1 VSKPLSTND
10 QAVKDL
16 ADKLWKEMLASSPIW
31 GTFLGIEVD
40 DGALDDNSDAARL
53 RDRAMWERYSK
64 AADAI
69 GDTDLD
75 IEWKITR
82 DLIKV
87 GGQIAIEK
95 DDYRMDLLSAVDH
108 MDGVQTLLPQIAT
121 FQDATT
127 PEKFA
132 KLVRRLKAFPTF
144 MEGYLA
150 RVAEAEKR
158 GLVASKISTERL
170 IAQLEGLMKMP
181 AAQSPIVTAANVAGD
196 AERAELTKVVAE
208 YVDPQIKRYYEAVS
222 GSYRGKAREVPG
234 LCSAPNGAELY
245 RVAIHGWTGLELDP
259 KELHEIGLQE
269 WSEIQAEM
277 KVISTKLGHGGSI
290 DKLRDAA
297 ESDPANVAASKDA
310 LIVRIKEDIE
320 RGYAAAGKVFGRFPK
335 AGCDVKAVEDFKEK
349 DAPAAY
355 YFGPAADGSRPG
367 TYYVNGYDLPSRF
380 LHALAPTTY
389 HEAIPGHHFQIAL
402 EMELEFLPDLRKHA
416 SHLAGNAYVEG
427 WGLYSERL
435 ADELGLYRSEMERFG
450 MLQGQAHRAA
460 RLVVDT
466 GIHAFG
472 WSRDKGVEFMESVG
486 LPRTDAEIET
496 DRYIAWPAQA
506 LCYKVGQRAIQRTRA
521 AIEKRDGDKFDIK
534 AFHDHA
540 IGHGQIPLPVFEAE
554 MPNWVKPKA

>member
-1 VSKPLSTND
+1 
-10 QAVKDL
+10 
-16 ADKLWKEMLASSPIW
+16 
-31 GTFLGIEVD
+31 
-40 DGALDDNSDAARL
+40 
-53 RDRAMWERYSK
+53 MWEKYSK
-64 AADAI
+64 AAKAI
-69 GDTDLD
+69 GDEGLD

-82 DLIKV
+82 DLIVV
-87 GGQIAIEK
+87 GGSIAIEK
-95 DDYRMDLLSAVDH
+95 DDHRLDLLSAVDH
-108 MDGVQTLLPQIAT
+108 MDGVQTMLPQIVT
-121 FQDATT
+121 FQDAKT

-132 KLVRRLKAFPTF
+132 KLVSRLKAFPKF
-144 MEGYLA
+144 MDGAIEH
-150 RVAEAEKR
+150 VHEAEKR

-170 IAQLEGLMKMP
+170 IAQLDGLMAIP
-181 AAQSPIVTAANVAGD
+181 ADQSPIVTAANVAGD
-196 AERAELTKVVAE
+196 AERAELVKIVAE

-222 GSYRGKAREVPG
+222 GSYRTKAREVPG

-245 RVAIHGWTGLELDP
+245 KVAIRSWTGLELDP

-269 WSEIQAEM
+269 WADIQEEM
-277 KVISTKLGHGGSI
+277 KVISTKLGFGGSI
-290 DKLRDAA
+290 EKLRDAA
-297 ESDPANVAASKDA
+297 ESDPTNVAASKEA

-320 RGYAAAGKVFGRFPK
+320 RGYAEAGKVFGRFPK

-355 YFGPAADGSRPG
+355 YFSPAADGSRPG

-435 ADELGLYRSEMERFG
+435 ADELGLYRNEMERFG

-466 GIHAFG
+466 GLHAFG
-472 WSRDKGVEFMESVG
+472 WDRDKGVAFMESVG

-506 LCYKVGQRAIQRTRA
+506 LCYKVGQRAIERTRA
-521 AIEKRDGDKFDIK
+521 AIEKRDGNKFDIK
-534 AFHDHA
+534 SFHDHA

>member
-1 VSKPLSTND
+1 MSKPLSAND
-10 QAVKDL
+10 QAVKSL
-16 ADKLWKEMLASSPIW
+16 AEALWKEMLESSPIW
-31 GTFLGIEVD
+31 GTYLGIDVD
-40 DGALDDNSDAARL
+40 DGALDDTSDTARL
-53 RDRAMWERYSK
+53 KERARWEKYV
-64 AADAI
+64 AAAGAI
-69 GDTDLD
+69 GDEGLD

-87 GGQIAIEK
+87 GGEIAIEK
-95 DDYRMDLLSAVDH
+95 DNHRMDLFSAVDH
-108 MDGVQTLLPQIAT
+108 MDGVQTLLPQLAT
-121 FQDATT
+121 FQDAKS

-132 KLVRRLKAFPTF
+132 KLVSRLKAFPAF
-144 MEGYLA
+144 MDGYLA
-150 RVAEAEKR
+150 RVAEAERR

-170 IAQLEGLMKMP
+170 IAQLEGLMQTP
-181 AAQSPIVTAANVAGD
+181 SASSPIVTAANVASD
-196 AERAELTKVVAE
+196 AERATLAEIVAE
-208 YVDPQIKRYYEAVS
+208 YVDPQIKRYYAAVS
-222 GSYRGKAREVPG
+222 GTYRGKAREVPG

-245 RVAIHGWTGLELDP
+245 KVAIRSWTGLPLDP

-269 WSEIQAEM
+269 WADIQEEM

-297 ESDPANVAASKDA
+297 ESDPTNVAATKAA
-310 LIVRIKEDIE
+310 LIERIKEDIQ

-335 AGCDVKAVEDFKEK
+335 APCDVKAVEDFKEK

-367 TYYVNGYDLPSRF
+367 TYYVNGYELGSRY

-402 EMELEFLPDLRKHA
+402 EQELEFLPDLRRFA

-435 ADELGLYRSEMERFG
+435 ADELGLYRNEMERFG

-472 WSRDKGVEFMESVG
+472 WTRDQGVAFMESVG
-486 LPRTDAEIET
+486 LPKVDAEIET

-506 LCYKVGQRAIQRTRA
+506 LCYKVGQRAIQRTRK
-521 AIEKRDGDKFDIK
+521 AIEQRDGAKFDIK

-554 MPNWVKPKA
+554 MPNWVAPKA

>member
-1 VSKPLSTND
+1 
-10 QAVKDL
+10 
-16 ADKLWKEMLASSPIW
+16 
-31 GTFLGIEVD
+31 
-40 DGALDDNSDAARL
+40 
-53 RDRAMWERYSK
+53 
-64 AADAI
+64 
-69 GDTDLD
+69 
-75 IEWKITR
+75 
-82 DLIKV
+82 
-87 GGQIAIEK
+87 
-95 DDYRMDLLSAVDH
+95 
-108 MDGVQTLLPQIAT
+108 
-121 FQDATT
+121 
-127 PEKFA
+127 
-132 KLVRRLKAFPTF
+132 
-144 MEGYLA
+144 
-150 RVAEAEKR
+150 
-158 GLVASKISTERL
+158 
-170 IAQLEGLMKMP
+170 MP

-245 RVAIHGWTGLELDP
+245 RVAIRGWTGLDLDP

-277 KVISTKLGHGGSI
+277 RVISTKLGHGGSI

-389 HEAIPGHHFQIAL
+389 HEAIPGHHFQLAL

>member
-1 VSKPLSTND
+1 MSTPLSAND
-10 QAVKDL
+10 EAVKKL
-16 ADKLWKEMLASSPIW
+16 ADELWSEMLSHSPIW
-31 GTFLGIEVD
+31 GTYLGIEVD
-40 DGALDDNSDAARL
+40 DGALDDTSDAARL
-53 RDRAMWERYSK
+53 RDRAMWEKYGK
-64 AADAI
+64 AAASISDD
-69 GDTDLD
+69 GLD

-82 DLIKV
+82 DLMRV
-87 GGQIAIEK
+87 GSEIAIER
-95 DDYRMDLLSAVDH
+95 DDLRLDLLSVVDH
-108 MDGVQTLLPQIAT
+108 MDGVQTMLPQLAA
-121 FQDATT
+121 FQDAKT

-132 KLVRRLKAFPTF
+132 KLISRLKAFPKF
-144 MEGYLA
+144 MDGCIE
-150 RVAEAEKR
+150 RVVEAERR
-158 GLVASKISTERL
+158 GLTASKISTERL
-170 IAQLEGLMKMP
+170 IAQIEGLMKIP
-181 AAQSPIVTAANVAGD
+181 ATESPIVTAANVAGD
-196 AERAELTKVVAE
+196 AERAELANIVAE
-208 YVDPQIKRYYEAVS
+208 YVDPQIKRYYDVVA
-222 GSYRGKAREVPG
+222 GSYRGKARQEPG
-234 LCSAPNGAELY
+234 LSSAPNGAELY
-245 RVAIHGWTGLELDP
+245 RAAIHGWTGLHLDP
-259 KELHEIGLQE
+259 KELHEIGMQE
-269 WSEIQAEM
+269 WAEIQEEM
-277 KVISTKLGHGGSI
+277 KVIATKLGYDGSI
-290 DKLRDAA
+290 EKLRDAA
-297 ESDPANVAASKDA
+297 ESDSTNVAATKEA

-335 AGCDVKAVEDFKEK
+335 AGCDVKAVEQFKEK

-355 YFGPAADGSRPG
+355 YFSPAADGSRPG

-402 EMELEFLPDLRKHA
+402 EMELEFLPNLRKHA

-435 ADELGLYRSEMERFG
+435 ADELGLYRNEMERFG

-472 WSRDKGVEFMESVG
+472 WTRDRGVEFMESVG

-506 LCYKVGQRAIQRTRA
+506 LCYKVGQRAIQRTRK
-521 AIEKRDGDKFDIK
+521 AIELRDGDKFDIK

-540 IGHGQIPLPVFEAE
+540 IGHGQIPLLVFEAE

>member
-1 VSKPLSTND
+1 VSKPLSAND
-10 QAVKDL
+10 QAVKSL
-16 ADKLWKEMLASSPIW
+16 AEAFWKELLSSSPLW
-31 GTFLGIEVD
+31 GTYLGIEVD
-40 DGALDDNSDAARL
+40 DSALDDNSDAARL
-53 RDRAMWERYSK
+53 RDRARWEEYAKK
-64 AADAI
+64 AAAI
-69 GDTDLD
+69 GDADLD

-87 GGQIAIEK
+87 GCEIQVEA
-95 DDYRMDLLSAVDH
+95 DDHRMDLIKAVDH
-108 MDGVQTLLPQIAT
+108 MDGVQTMLPQVVT
-121 FQDATT
+121 FQDAST

-132 KLVRRLKAFPTF
+132 KLVKRLKAFPTF
-144 MEGYLA
+144 MENAIA
-150 RVAEAEKR
+150 RIKEAERR
-158 GLVASKISTERL
+158 GMTASRISNERL
-170 IAQLEGLMKMP
+170 IAQLEGLMAIP
-181 AAQSPIVTAANVAGD
+181 ADKSPIVTAANVAGD
-196 AERAELTKVVAE
+196 AERAELAKVVAE
-208 YVDPQIKRYYEAVS
+208 YVDPQIRRYHEAVS
-222 GSYRGKAREVPG
+222 GSYRAAAREVPG

-245 RVAIHGWTGLELDP
+245 RVAIRSWTGLALDP

-269 WSEIQAEM
+269 WADIQEEM

-290 DKLRDAA
+290 EKLRDAA
-297 ESDPANVAASKDA
+297 ESDPSNVAPTKEA
-310 LIVRIKEDIE
+310 LIARIKEDIE
-320 RGYAAAGKVFGRFPK
+320 RGYAAAGAVFGRFPK
-335 AGCDVKAVEDFKEK
+335 APCDVKAVEEFKEK

-355 YFGPAADGSRPG
+355 YFGPSADGTRPG

-402 EMELEFLPDLRKHA
+402 EQELEFLPDLRRYA

-435 ADELGLYRSEMERFG
+435 ADELGLYRNEMERFG

-472 WSRDKGVEFMESVG
+472 WTRDQGVAFMESVG

-506 LCYKVGQRAIQRTRA
+506 LCYKVGQRAIQRTRK
-521 AIEKRDGDKFDIK
+521 AIEARDGAKFDIK
-534 AFHDHA
+534 AFHDQA